1 MLYGIL
7 KAFKIF
13 VEPLPRSEAIG
24 LDRLSFPGPM
34 TQSGSARSSSPLLAL
49 ERTVGFPGLRQ
60 GRPAHIGPPGNL
72 VSYFIRK
79 RPHCCRLQLVV
90 TLHKDIKLDV
100 PVFSKE
106 VVVLLHIGRNA
117 CDYRVSQK
125 MNAGA
130 QISY

>member
-1 MLYGIL
+1 MLHGIL
-7 KAFKIF
+7 KAFETE
-13 VEPLPRSEAIG
+13 VEVEPRSEEIG

-34 TQSGSARSSSPLLAL
+34 TQSGSASSSGPLVALVAL

-60 GRPAHIGPPGNL
+60 DRPAHIGAPGNL

-100 PVFSKE
+100 PVF
-106 VVVLLHIGRNA
+106 
-117 CDYRVSQK
+117 
-125 MNAGA
+125 
-130 QISY
+130 